1 MLITA
6 SHLVAQAQTTLRLVE
21 PEIPDGITYLA
32 PGVVDLK
39 FEVSGDVKQVRILVK
54 TDDDNSKMVIEVK
67 PPTLQYSPSVTLLK
81 GKNTIELLAFKEG
94 QEKPSVRTSLVVV
107 CSGKKCG
114 AGESGG
120 SAAGSGTSGG
130 GSGVGAGSSGQAK
143 GNVSILIPAGSKT
156 KSETIDS
163 VITVKKSD
171 DIKVLNLV
179 VNNNKERVAQP
190 QSEFPI
196 KFTEDLLI
204 LTPKIRLKAG
214 TNTITVLNF
223 ENPTDQ
229 DTKTIICEGDKGDKP
244 LAAAAQKESEG
255 LISVEQPEGSPTVD
269 APSVGAYL
277 KVTKT
282 DANEIKNLQ
291 YEIFK
296 DGQTVFSG
304 PKVAVTYSGSDP
316 AKVPVT
322 VRIAEGQNII
332 RFFDADDSG
341 NPKRQAFKTVTCK
354 GENCAGDFLIAEFP
368 SSSQNSRTVV
378 GFEQAGASSASSE
391 TKPFLDFF
399 FHTPFV
405 FSRCRRPASMD
416 KKGNLAA
423 IEQEANDKYR
433 TCVSERVQRIAA
445 WGQIR
450 FTTTPDQIA
459 AVGVLPSNFVNQ
471 LGKSSNTVDL
481 VQSFDFLVGLD
492 FRLFAANG
500 SFLSLIPG
508 IRQRTIFS
516 FAGGGGAINPLTAR
530 RELAQIFKIPGQD
543 GPQRDDF
550 ISRYGT
556 PPEGKEF
563 VGLVPL
569 DRDRFLRQW
578 YMGLRLKTFYC
589 DNGECT
595 RFRNNFP
602 AIVDVMFGQNE
613 AVTGG
618 NLFYT
623 TVDPNDPTKTI
634 KKRSFVLRFDAFYPF
649 PLRAANFLYFYGSAL
664 MKVGAGG
671 VRIQNPLFLDT
682 APGDVLI
689 TDSRVYIPPSDMQK
703 MFQPSRDYYK
713 LGVGINLTELFNRNK
728 RPQ

>member
-1 MLITA
+1 MQIRIAFLAFTQLTMSKRVRTMLKAAFSGCLLVAT
-6 SHLVAQAQTTLRLVE
+6 SCLVAQAQTTLKLVE
-21 PEIPDGITYLA
+21 PEVPAGMTYLA

-39 FEVSGDVKQVRILVK
+39 FEVSGDVKQVRILIK
-54 TDDDNSKMVIEVK
+54 TDDDNSKMIIDVK
-67 PPTLQYSPSVTLLK
+67 SPTLQYSPSVNLLK
-81 GKNTIELLAFKEG
+81 GKNTIELLAFKDG
-94 QEKPSVRTSLVVV
+94 QDKPSVRTSLVVV

-114 AGESGG
+114 ESGG
-120 SAAGSGTSGG
+120 IAGDSGGSGGSGT
-130 GSGVGAGSSGQAK
+130 GAGSSGQAGGK
-143 GNVSILIPAGSKT
+143 PQGNVSILIPAGSKT

-196 KFTEDLLI
+196 KFTEELLI

-214 TNTITVLNF
+214 PNTITVLNF

-229 DTKTIICEGDKGDKP
+229 DTKTIICEGEKCATP
-244 LAAAAQKESEG
+244 VAATAQKESEG
-255 LISVEQPEGSPTVD
+255 LISIEQPEGSPTVN
-269 APSVGAYL
+269 APSIDAYL
-277 KVTKT
+277 KIKRAE
-282 DANEIKNLQ
+282 ANEIKNLQ

-296 DGQTVFSG
+296 DGKTVFSS

-316 AKVPVT
+316 AKVPIN

-341 NPKRQAFKTVTCK
+341 NPKRQSFKTINCK

-368 SSSQNSRTVV
+368 SSSQNSRVIV
-378 GFEQAGASSASSE
+378 GFEQTGASSASSE

-399 FHTPFV
+399 FNTPFV
-405 FSRCRRPASMD
+405 FSKCARPTSLE
-416 KKGNLAA
+416 KKAGTLTDA
-423 IEQEANDKYR
+423 EKEANDKYR
-433 TCVSERVQRIAA
+433 GCAAIRVPKIAA

-471 LGKSSNTVDL
+471 LGKASNTVDL
-481 VQSFDFLVGLD
+481 VQSFDFLLGLD

-500 SFLSLIPG
+500 TFLSLVPG

-530 RELAQIFKIPGQD
+530 RELAQIFKIPGED

-556 PPEGKEF
+556 PPDGKEF

-589 DNGECT
+589 DNENCT
-595 RFRNNFP
+595 RFKNNFP

-618 NLFYT
+618 SLYYT
-623 TVDPNDPTKTI
+623 TVDPNDPTKII

-649 PLRAANFLYFYGSAL
+649 PLRQANFLYFYGSAL
-664 MKVGAGG
+664 MKIGAGG
-671 VRIQNPLFLDT
+671 VRIQILF
-682 APGDVLI
+682 
-689 TDSRVYIPPSDMQK
+689 S
-703 MFQPSRDYYK
+703 
-713 LGVGINLTELFNRNK
+713 LTRLLEMS
-728 RPQ
+728 